1 MSYLT
6 DIRKDGEIKR
16 LKTKCK
22 HASEVLEQMDEA
34 IRDWDLNLDELKDE
48 LREWVD
54 SVREYLSQE

>member
-34 IRDWDLNLDELKDE
+34 IRDWDLNLDEQKDE

>member
-22 HASEVLEQMDEA
+22 HASEVLERIDKS
-34 IRDWDLNLDELKDE
+34 IRDWDLTTDENKND
-48 LREWVD
+48 LRNWVD
-54 SVREYLSQE
+54 SLREYLSQE

>member
-22 HASEVLEQMDEA
+22 HASEILEQIDKA
-34 IRDWDLNLDELKDE
+34 IRDW
-48 LREWVD
+48 VD
-54 SVREYLSQE
+54 SLREYLSQE

>member
-6 DIRKDGEIKR
+6 DIRKDGEIRR

-22 HASEVLEQMDEA
+22 HASEVLERIDEA
-34 IRDWDLNLDELKDE
+34 IKDWDLNLDENKDDV
-48 LREWVD
+48 REWID

>member
-22 HASEVLEQMDEA
+22 HASEVLEKINEA
-34 IRDWDLNLDELKDE
+34 IRD
-48 LREWVD
+48 
-54 SVREYLSQE
+54 

>member
-1 MSYLT
+1 MSYSI

-22 HASEVLEQMDEA
+22 HASEVLEQIDKS
-34 IRDWDLNLDELKDE
+34 IRDWDLNTDENKDD

-54 SVREYLSQE
+54 SLREYLIQE